1 MEPPSGHELPRG
13 KDQADF
19 KLLLRSDTY
28 LFCSLFIG
36 QSKSYDMVNSQVGSK
51 SSPPQ
56 AGGIISVNSL
66 KPIIIVDDTGNATGK
81 RSLGPFPEAVFAKH
95 TSHFD
100 IFVGWCFL
108 IGGIDGR
115 ILREKL

>member
-1 MEPPSGHELPRG
+1 MGR
-13 KDQADF
+13 
-19 KLLLRSDTY
+19 
-28 LFCSLFIG
+28 
-36 QSKSYDMVNSQVGSK
+36 K

-56 AGGIISVNSL
+56 AGRRIQISVNSP
-66 KPIIIVDDTGNATGK
+66 KPIIIVDDPGKAIGK

-95 TSHFD
+95 TNDFD
-100 IFVGWCFL
+100 IFVGCCFL